1 LDDQSDDESEEA
13 EIITPTKEELISVA
27 AHVGF
32 QIEDLIHAE
41 EEIVVAKVL
50 SVHSPSTA
58 KCQHPFTSKIINAIV
73 RDRSLQH
80 QRKPWKGALPKPR
93 IYPPKTLGD
102 AVIKN
107 SFTRLRGGQL
117 ISRSFKMALPS
128 MIQNPTG
135 NELISSSILRK
146 DEWPPLQSSSASQAG
161 TEIYS

>member
-50 SVHSPSTA
+50 SVHSPSSA

-73 RDRSLQH
+73 RDRSL
-80 QRKPWKGALPKPR
+80 
-93 IYPPKTLGD
+93 
-102 AVIKN
+102 
-107 SFTRLRGGQL
+107 
-117 ISRSFKMALPS
+117 
-128 MIQNPTG
+128 
-135 NELISSSILRK
+135 
-146 DEWPPLQSSSASQAG
+146 
-161 TEIYS
+161 